1 MNIHRVVLVDDHQLF
16 NDGLRLILN
25 NSPRFE
31 VVGQVFDSRRAYDTC
46 AGLQPDLVL
55 VDYNMPHYNGEA
67 IVAQLRQ
74 LPNTCRIVIISMYAE
89 KKEIARF
96 KALHVDGFMAKTVPA
111 ERLVTLLDRVMQGEQ
126 IIETDVPRPEPLP
139 VPDHFRLKQL
149 LTKREI
155 EILKGVKQGLTTE
168 QIASQLGLSYF
179 TVQTHRKNINRKL
192 PSLTQKELY
201 EFLETLEG

>member
-1 MNIHRVVLVDDHQLF
+1 MNTHRTVLIDDHQLF
-16 NDGLRLILN
+16 NDGLRLILS

-31 VVGQVFDSRRAYDTC
+31 VVGQVFDSRLAYDTC
-46 AGLQPDLVL
+46 AELEPDLVL

-74 LPNTCRIVIISMYAE
+74 LPKTCRIVIISMYAE

-96 KALHVDGFMAKTVPA
+96 KALNVDGFMAKTVPA
-111 ERLVTLLDRVMQGEQ
+111 ERLVALLNRVMQGEQ
-126 IIETDVPRPEPLP
+126 IIETDVPQAGPLT

-155 EILKGVKQGLTTE
+155 QILKGVKQGLTTE
-168 QIASQLGLSYF
+168 QIASEHSLSYF
-179 TVQTHRKNINRKL
+179 TVQTHRKNISHKL
-192 PSLTQKELY
+192 PFLTQKELY
-201 EFLETLEG
+201 EFLETLPD

>member
-1 MNIHRVVLVDDHQLF
+1 MNPYRTVLIDDHQLF

-25 NSPRFE
+25 NSPHFE

-46 AGLQPDLVL
+46 AKLQPDLVL

-67 IVAQLRQ
+67 VVAQLQQ
-74 LPNTCRIVIISMYAE
+74 LPKPCRIVIISMYAE

-96 KALHVDGFMAKTVPA
+96 KALNVDGFMAKTVPA
-111 ERLVTLLDRVMQGEQ
+111 ERLVALLDRVMQGEQ
-126 IIETDVPRPEPLP
+126 IIEMDVPQPEPLP

-168 QIASQLGLSYF
+168 QIAGQHSLSYF
-179 TVQTHRKNINRKL
+179 TVQTHRKNISRKL
-192 PSLTQKELY
+192 PFVTQKELY
-201 EFLETLEG
+201 EFLETLDE

>member
-1 MNIHRVVLVDDHQLF
+1 VLVDDHQLF